1 MWTIQVNA
9 RNNRMLL
16 EVHGGQEEDA
26 YKTAY
31 ELLVQ
36 KGFMNWVNQEMPA
49 VVASEKNGMPQDI
62 RW

>member
-1 MWTIQVNA
+1 
-9 RNNRMLL
+9 MLL